1 MNTHMRASTMT
12 IYDIA
17 EKAGVSASTV
27 SRVVNNKPGV
37 GEKTRKRILALL
49 EENNYTP
56 DIAARSLAIQS
67 SRFIGILIE
76 DIRVHHHTDA
86 VYLIEQEMQLHGYT
100 CITLSTGA
108 DLAKKKEYI
117 RILEQRRVEGVIM
130 VGSMF
135 GEKGLE
141 SAITDHLPNI
151 PVVLVNGDMDLPN
164 VYCVIVDEE
173 RGIAECV
180 SYLVRNGRR
189 KIVFMNDVDTPSN
202 RRKFSGYQIGVLR
215 NGCEE
220 RALRAAGQDTNPQD
234 SLARGRKAAEE
245 ILARYPDADAIICG
259 TDMLAVGC
267 LHFLH
272 ENGYNVPDD
281 IAVIGVDNTIYG
293 KIVTP
298 TLSTLDN
305 KIEDTSSSAARILL
319 DALEQKALTH
329 KVILPATII
338 ERASTAFELIRAD

>member
-1 MNTHMRASTMT
+1 MT

-37 GEKTRKRILALL
+37 GEKTRKKILALL

-86 VYLIEQEMQLHGYT
+86 VYLIEQEMLHHGYT
-100 CITLSTGA
+100 CLTLSTGA
-108 DLAKKKEYI
+108 DLAKKVEYI
-117 RILEQRRVEGVIM
+117 RVLEQRRVEGVIM

-135 GEKGLE
+135 GEDSLK
-141 SAITDHLPNI
+141 SAITDHLKNI

-164 VYCVIVDEE
+164 VYCVITDEE
-173 RGIAECV
+173 RGIEDCV
-180 SYLVRNGRR
+180 SYLVRTGR
-189 KIVFMNDVDTPSN
+189 KNIVFMNDVDTPSN
-202 RRKFSGYQIGVLR
+202 SRKLSGYQIGVLR
-215 NGCEE
+215 NGLEE
-220 RALRAAGQDTNPQD
+220 RALRASGQDTNPQD
-234 SLARGRKAAEE
+234 SLIRGRQTAKEV
-245 ILARYPDADAIICG
+245 LARYPDTDAILCG

-267 LHFLH
+267 LHYLH
-272 ENGYNVPDD
+272 DNGYKVPDD
-281 IAVIGVDNTIYG
+281 IAVMGVDNTIYG
-293 KIVTP
+293 RIVTP

-305 KIEDTSSSAARILL
+305 KIEATSSSAARILL
-319 DALEQKALTH
+319 DALNHKALTH
-329 KVILPATII
+329 KIVLPTTII
-338 ERASTAFELIRAD
+338 ERASTAEIS

>member
-1 MNTHMRASTMT
+1 MT

-37 GEKTRKRILALL
+37 GEKTRKKILALL

-86 VYLIEQEMQLHGYT
+86 VYLIEQEMLHHGYT
-100 CITLSTGA
+100 CLTLSTGA
-108 DLAKKKEYI
+108 DLAKKVEYI
-117 RILEQRRVEGVIM
+117 RVLEQRRVEGVIM

-135 GEKGLE
+135 GEDSLK
-141 SAITDHLPNI
+141 SAITDHLKNI

-164 VYCVIVDEE
+164 VYCVITDEE
-173 RGIAECV
+173 RGIEECV
-180 SYLVRNGRR
+180 SYLVRTGR
-189 KIVFMNDVDTPSN
+189 KNIVFMNEVDTPSN
-202 RRKFSGYQIGVLR
+202 SRKFSGYQIGVLR
-215 NGCEE
+215 NGLAE
-220 RALRAAGQDTNPQD
+220 RALRAAGQDTNP
-234 SLARGRKAAEE
+234 
-245 ILARYPDADAIICG
+245 CG

-267 LHFLH
+267 LHYLH
-272 ENGYNVPDD
+272 DNGYKVPDD
-281 IAVIGVDNTIYG
+281 IAVMGVDNTIYG

-305 KIEDTSSSAARILL
+305 KIEATSSSAARILL
-319 DALEQKALTH
+319 DALEHKALTH
-329 KVILPATII
+329 KIVLPTTII
-338 ERASTAFELIRAD
+338 ERASTA